1 MEKRNPRCGDST
13 GFEIPSAELQKP
25 NKNHPETQRAAEVM
39 RRMNVAWLAA
49 HTVRAEIVAAAALA
63 AGGAA

>member
-1 MEKRNPRCGDST
+1 MEKRNPRRNGE
-13 GFEIPSAELQKP
+13 GFETSLAGCEKP
-25 NKNHPETQRAAEVM
+25 NKFHPETQRAAEVL

-49 HTVRAEIVAAAALA
+49 HTVRAEIVAAAALV

>member
-1 MEKRNPRCGDST
+1 MEKRNPRRGYGT

-25 NKNHPETQRAAEVM
+25 TKNHPETQRAVEVL

-49 HTVRAEIVAAAALA
+49 HTVRAEIVAAAALV

>member
-1 MEKRNPRCGDST
+1 MTRKSPRRANGE

-25 NKNHPETQRAAEVM
+25 TKNHPETQRAVEVL
-39 RRMNVAWLAA
+39 RRMNVVWLAA
-49 HTVRAEIVAAAALA
+49 HTVRAEIVAAAALV